1 MGTLIVASVFLF
13 GWTIYRVFLYDPVG
27 IVVTS
32 SPEPTANRPGPD
44 APLSL
49 DQEARFMYNRALE
62 FAKSGRSDQAVAMLN
77 RVVKVY
83 KGTPS
88 ARDSKAAL
96 DRAGNNLPL
105 FGDNPVVMAQPEA
118 PKAPAVPAAP
128 PAVINASQGQPQAGE
143 GQAALMLPA
152 NPAEAAV
159 APPASQGRAEARWRL
174 CCPGHFRKA
183 FGESRRWRP

>member
-105 FGDNPVVMAQPEA
+105 FGDNPLVMAQPDA

-143 GQAALMLPA
+143 GQAALILPA
-152 NPAEAAV
+152 NPAEVAV
-159 APPASQGRAEARWRL
+159 APSASQGRPESPWRRVVPATSSGL
-174 CCPGHFRKA
+174 SGQ
-183 FGESRRWRP
+183 SRRRRP